1 VTNAC
6 DDKRVF
12 AFPGNEEMNEARLLG
27 RRDHGETG
35 WRGGGIKVQ
44 QQDKRKP
51 VCDVVG
57 EVEMVPGGF
66 AVFVARGDLASG
78 GVDEHVER
86 MRKGGTA
93 LDVMIADEA
102 EDLVLR
108 EDGDLV
114 VEGAIAKVKGKTGGD
129 TMAVSDL
136 NEIARGEDGAFERF
150 ENEESMKGSLG
161 TAYRNRVGGHPR
173 CCCEKT
179 QRERKQTPKG
189 TIWQRDWDSPPP
201 LGESE
206 EFRRGKQPGG
216 CKVQMS
222 IDCQLREKP
231 TRKRTPRMRKPALM
245 LALRSPETLEV
256 PPMRLR

>member
-1 VTNAC
+1 MDVGGLLANDGSYEAGDTAEFNLDAVVRGLVTNAC
-6 DDKRVF
+6 DGKRVF
-12 AFPGNEEMNEARLLG
+12 AFPGNEEMNQARLLG
-27 RRDHGETG
+27 RRDHGERG

-51 VCDVVG
+51 VCDVGG
-57 EVEMVPGGF
+57 EVEMVLGGF

-93 LDVMIADEA
+93 LEVMIADEA

-129 TMAVSDL
+129 TIAVSDL
-136 NEIARGEDGAFERF
+136 NEITRGEGGAFERF
-150 ENEESMKGSLG
+150 ENEESVKGPLRA
-161 TAYRNRVGGHPR
+161 TYRYGVGGHLR

-179 QRERKQTPKG
+179 RREQKRPPGETS
-189 TIWQRDWDSPPP
+189 WQR
-201 LGESE
+201 
-206 EFRRGKQPGG
+206 F
-216 CKVQMS
+216 
-222 IDCQLREKP
+222 
-231 TRKRTPRMRKPALM
+231 
-245 LALRSPETLEV
+245 
-256 PPMRLR
+256 